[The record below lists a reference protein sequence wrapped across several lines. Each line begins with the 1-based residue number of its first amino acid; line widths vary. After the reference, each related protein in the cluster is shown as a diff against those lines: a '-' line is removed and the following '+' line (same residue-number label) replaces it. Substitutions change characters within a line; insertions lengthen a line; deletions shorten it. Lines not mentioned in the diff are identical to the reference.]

1 MIFLLSPPFK
11 PTCPSPVNPFLPP
24 DDQAMGLGLRSSLML
39 GSGSLSAYIF
49 LWVELPLRGK
59 KGEMKGQRIKIL
71 ADMIVEA

>member
-24 DDQAMGLGLRSSLML
+24 DDRATGLGLRSSLML
-39 GSGSLSAYIF
+39 GSGSLPAHLF

-59 KGEMKGQRIKIL
+59 KGEMKGERIKKL
-71 ADMIVEA
+71 AYMMVEA